1 MASAKQ
7 IKARK
12 LFAMRS
18 KRGDFRKSIAKSKK
32 SNPHK
37 KSYDTLVAQKGT
49 SLKNTIEFWEQAERD
64 SIEAGHDAEGGK
76 QKAYFENQ
84 AELIHAMLKDF
95 KKSLPLRGKMS

>member
-7 IKARK
+7 IAWRKKFARMRKAGK
-12 LFAMRS
+12 F
-18 KRGDFRKSIAKSKK
+18 KKAKSKSK
-32 SNPHK
+32 QK

-84 AELIHAMLKDF
+84 AEIIHSMLKDF
-95 KKSLPLRGKMS
+95 KKSLP